1 MGGCN
6 LQLRRRRLSTWRRCS
21 RPCSET
27 ARRSSPRNCSAKKSR
42 VASLRP
48 QAMPCKMVSSPHV
61 QGPGHAFNGSDVTT
75 LPDIHLPG
83 VDLHD
88 SSPGLLVGVGQ
99 LDLSV
104 QSAFRHDNQNVNA
117 WCSILMTTLPH
128 FSLQGRGEFTP
139 DLSRAGS
146 RMSTRLVAAITW
158 EDQHNQALF

>member
-1 MGGCN
+1 MGGGGGGATYSFDADGFQHGAVVVVRAAR
-6 LQLRRRRLSTWRRCS
+6 QLVEVHLGTAAQRNPVS
-21 RPCSET
+21 RH
-27 ARRSSPRNCSAKKSR
+27 SSHRQCRAKWFP
-42 VASLRP
+42 A
-48 QAMPCKMVSSPHV
+48 PHV

-88 SSPGLLVGVGQ
+88 SSPGLLVRVGQ

-117 WCSILMTTLPH
+117 WCSILITTLPH

-146 RMSTRLVAAITW
+146 RMSTRLVAAIT
-158 EDQHNQALF
+158 